1 MPSLHDGRVVLVI
14 KSRAA
19 EIDESDLRVLE
30 DPDLPALFP
39 VLLADVVLEVVAAEE
54 QDVLRLQVSVGQAM
68 VMKKV
73 DREAELVGDLS
84 HVLDGVRV
92 VVVVF
97 KEVEHTLALNHPL
110 WGLRPVVGSYLAA
123 RMLCTCGRDSRT
135 SRTSLHTCS
144 NPSGRIW
151 RVLSAHLSLV
161 WLRLGT
167 S

>member
-19 EIDESDLRVLE
+19 EVDESDLRVLE

-84 HVLDGVRV
+84 HLLDGV
-92 VVVVF
+92 
-97 KEVEHTLALNHPL
+97 
-110 WGLRPVVGSYLAA
+110 LRG
-123 RMLCTCGRDSRT
+123 
-135 SRTSLHTCS
+135 
-144 NPSGRIW
+144 
-151 RVLSAHLSLV
+151 
-161 WLRLGT
+161 
-167 S
+167 